1 MSLEI
6 LTSFGALSLAN
17 PAVRALAVAVVR
29 SLAGW
34 LENALED
41 GKITF
46 PEVKQLFA
54 TMFRVIPQ
62 AIGLEAMVPGGSV
75 GALFTDWTV
84 VKLANAVKENGTTPK
99 KK

>member
-17 PAVRALAVAVVR
+17 PVVRALAIAVVR

-34 LENALED
+34 LENAFQD

-46 PEVKQLFA
+46 PEIKQLFS
-54 TMFRVIPQ
+54 TMCRVIPQ
-62 AIGLEAMVPGGSV
+62 ALGLEAMVPGGSV

-84 VKLANAVKENGTTPK
+84 VKLSNAVKESGTPK